1 MAAIETKQAILES
14 IQEAARSWGGIRG
27 YGYYLELPLL
37 QHSEESPM
45 LCRETPAVFE
55 AVNSS
60 FSATIHALFNAFHD
74 FEKLSKTH
82 DGEEFIRKE
91 GLELDLH
98 VNVRP
103 VSLRVPLELATRLPA
118 LRELDCPWM
127 WEHMPIAFTLHT
139 LRQVALPW
147 AGPWRDARH
156 EFGTAVQQLHEQF
169 PASLTKARLWFWKPD
184 GFYAD
189 ENQGF
194 HLPNLVRPAEADPVS
209 LGLRTVASHL
219 EDLDLRAIVT
229 PDLFRAPVVWPRM
242 KRLRVEFHAWC
253 PDGTWYF
260 VGPHD
265 ENPYPEG
272 GYEIMPEDHY
282 PPVGYQEEDDEI
294 DEEYTDQEGGEE
306 VEERDTDM
314 FRIKPLQG
322 KIEPLLSAFAAALKG
337 MPALEEAELFTY
349 LAWQPSKERQPEY
362 EDSDKELYNREDRA
376 IYRWG
381 MRYAPGKDGA
391 AGQVTWQVGAWR
403 PRDNVTQLFV
413 ALGREDGKVETMT
426 FEMEH
431 SYDITPQYKYKKPI
445 VKGGSCPDLGL
456 IPTKRD
462 LDALNFISNS
472 SSSAPSVYGR
482 SLEKRAAVWG
492 PVLSVPVGSYLC
504 PSSTDEDE
512 NSGTPCPQIEA
523 AWEDDEFLTDG
534 DGPDSVAR
542 RELPTCSLCDEFAI
556 ALKYPSGGDSKV
568 GGNAVYGFEE
578 PDVCESYDFG
588 DPLTARVVT
597 TPALQYDSE
606 HVLEFQLLKQFFDY
620 LDVDYGTSL
629 PILDTTKSQTL
640 SFCNLMK
647 LQWDIPAMAIPGLDT
662 SQGVGASLTPA
673 NHLAQ
678 QYPTHQW
685 HLDETSS
692 WNTLLTV
699 GSRMYHN
706 DANIRSIFKSQK
718 GRVGNVL
725 DLLDNTILPAN
736 PPQTTNWTP
745 WQPMGLKAE
754 WDTFMKS
761 KFAMAETKTMKII
774 DEFLP
779 RLKEQW
785 ADDASRQ
792 AAEIDVANDSAATQA
807 DKQALQ
813 DLIDKI
819 DAMDN
824 VVRNLPTWQWPF

>member
-1 MAAIETKQAILES
+1 MAVIETKQAILES

-45 LCRETPAVFE
+45 LCRETPAAFE

-60 FSATIHALFNAFHD
+60 FSAMIHALFNAFHD

-82 DGEEFIRKE
+82 DGDEFIRKE

-98 VNVRP
+98 VVNQSFASSKECIHRRVNQLRMFPSRSGSADIPHENVRP

-242 KRLRVEFHAWC
+242 KRLRANFTPGVR
-253 PDGTWYF
+253 T
-260 VGPHD
+260 GP
-265 ENPYPEG
+265 G

-381 MRYAPGKDGA
+381 VRYAPGKDGA

-445 VKGGSCPDLGL
+445 VEGGSCPDLGL

-523 AWEDDEFLTDG
+523 AWEDDD
-534 DGPDSVAR
+534 
-542 RELPTCSLCDEFAI
+542 
-556 ALKYPSGGDSKV
+556 GGDSKV
-568 GGNAVYGFEE
+568 SGNAVYGFEE

-606 HVLEFQLLKQFFDY
+606 HVLEFQLLKQFFDH

-629 PILDTTKSQTL
+629 PIPDTTKSQTL

-647 LQWDIPAMAIPGLDT
+647 LQWDIPAVAIPGLDT

-685 HLDETSS
+685 YLD
-692 WNTLLTV
+692 
-699 GSRMYHN
+699 
-706 DANIRSIFKSQK
+706 DQK
-718 GRVGNVL
+718 ERVGNVL

-761 KFAMAETKTMKII
+761 KFAMAQTKTMKII

-792 AAEIDVANDSAATQA
+792 AAEIDAANDSAATQA

-824 VVRNLPTWQWPF
+824 VVRNLPT

>member
-1 MAAIETKQAILES
+1 MMAATETKQAILES

-45 LCRETPAVFE
+45 LCRETPAAFE
-55 AVNSS
+55 AVDSS

-82 DGEEFIRKE
+82 DGDEFIRKE

-98 VNVRP
+98 VVNQSFASSKECIHRRVIQLRMFPSRSGSAHVPHENVRP

-242 KRLRVEFHAWC
+242 KRLRVEFHPWC

-272 GYEIMPEDHY
+272 GYDIMPEDHY
-282 PPVGYQEEDDEI
+282 PPVGYQEGDDEI

-306 VEERDTDM
+306 AEERDTDM

-362 EDSDKELYNREDRA
+362 EDSDTEPYNREDRA

-381 MRYAPGKDGA
+381 VSYAPGKDGA

-403 PRDNVTQLFV
+403 PRDNVTRLFV
-413 ALGREDGKVETMT
+413 ALGREDGKMETVT

-431 SYDITPQYKYKKPI
+431 SYDITPQYKKPI
-445 VKGGSCPDLGL
+445 VKGGSCPDLGP
-456 IPTKRD
+456 IPTKMD

-492 PVLSVPVGSYLC
+492 PVQRARWQLLLLQLHRRGRELGHAILRYP
-504 PSSTDEDE
+504 
-512 NSGTPCPQIEA
+512 SGTAGLQWWDLYNETDSAPHYSEIE
-523 AWEDDEFLTDG
+523 ERGIDTKR
-534 DGPDSVAR
+534 SK
-542 RELPTCSLCDEFAI
+542 LCNEFAI
-556 ALKYPSGGDSKV
+556 ELKYPSGGDSKV
-568 GGNAVYGFEE
+568 SGNAVYGLEE
-578 PDVCESYDFG
+578 PDVCESYGFG
-588 DPLTARVVT
+588 DPLAARV
-597 TPALQYDSE
+597 
-606 HVLEFQLLKQFFDY
+606 FFDH
-620 LDVDYGTSL
+620 LDVNYGTSL
-629 PILDTTKSQTL
+629 PNPDTTKSQTL

-647 LQWDIPAMAIPGLDT
+647 LQWDIPVVAISGLDT
-662 SQGVGASLTPA
+662 SQGVGASLMPA
-673 NHLAQ
+673 NQSVYLA
-678 QYPTHQW
+678 P
-685 HLDETSS
+685 
-692 WNTLLTV
+692 NIV
-699 GSRMYHN
+699 GRMCI
-706 DANIRSIFKSQK
+706 DR
-718 GRVGNVL
+718 GRIMVL
-725 DLLDNTILPAN
+725 
-736 PPQTTNWTP
+736 
-745 WQPMGLKAE
+745 G
-754 WDTFMKS
+754 
-761 KFAMAETKTMKII
+761 
-774 DEFLP
+774 
-779 RLKEQW
+779 RL
-785 ADDASRQ
+785 
-792 AAEIDVANDSAATQA
+792 AARGDVAIKELGIAYRSSYRPMTQG
-807 DKQALQ
+807 
-813 DLIDKI
+813 
-819 DAMDN
+819 M
-824 VVRNLPTWQWPF
+824 

>member
-1 MAAIETKQAILES
+1 MAATETKQAILES

-45 LCRETPAVFE
+45 LCRETPAAFE

-82 DGEEFIRKE
+82 DGDEFIRKE

-98 VNVRP
+98 VVNQSFASSKECIHPVFHSRRLSLREPTALPRLQRVIQLRMFPSRSGSAEIPHENVRP

-118 LRELDCPWM
+118 LRELDCPWI

-156 EFGTAVQQLHEQF
+156 EFGTAVQQLHEQS
-169 PASLTKARLWFWKPD
+169 PASLTKARLWFWKPN

-189 ENQGF
+189 ENQSF

-229 PDLFRAPVVWPRM
+229 PDLFRAPVMWPRM
-242 KRLRVEFHAWC
+242 KRLRVEFHPWC

-272 GYEIMPEDHY
+272 GYEIMPEGHY

-306 VEERDTDM
+306 VEERNTDM

-362 EDSDKELYNREDRA
+362 EDSDKEPYNREYRA

-381 MRYAPGKDGA
+381 VSYAPGKDGA

-403 PRDNVTQLFV
+403 PQDNITQLFV
-413 ALGREDGKVETMT
+413 ALGGEDGKVETVT
-426 FEMEH
+426 FEIEYPAR
-431 SYDITPQYKYKKPI
+431 SPVFYDLTFDYDFMRVPHDQVETQMRIDFSNQDDYWDTVVAGAATKK
-445 VKGGSCPDLGL
+445 KS
-456 IPTKRD
+456 K
-462 LDALNFISNS
+462 
-472 SSSAPSVYGR
+472 R
-482 SLEKRAAVWG
+482 SLE
-492 PVLSVPVGSYLC
+492 
-504 PSSTDEDE
+504 D
-512 NSGTPCPQIEA
+512 
-523 AWEDDEFLTDG
+523 
-534 DGPDSVAR
+534 
-542 RELPTCSLCDEFAI
+542 
-556 ALKYPSGGDSKV
+556 V
-568 GGNAVYGFEE
+568 GGNHVRWLEE
-578 PDVCESYDFG
+578 EFRDDNHFG
-588 DPLTARVVT
+588 
-597 TPALQYDSE
+597 ALGRCD
-606 HVLEFQLLKQFFDY
+606 LEAWWFGAD
-620 LDVDYGTSL
+620 
-629 PILDTTKSQTL
+629 ILA
-640 SFCNLMK
+640 
-647 LQWDIPAMAIPGLDT
+647 W
-662 SQGVGASLTPA
+662 
-673 NHLAQ
+673 LAQ
-678 QYPTHQW
+678 M
-685 HLDETSS
+685 
-692 WNTLLTV
+692 V
-699 GSRMYHN
+699 
-706 DANIRSIFKSQK
+706 
-718 GRVGNVL
+718 
-725 DLLDNTILPAN
+725 
-736 PPQTTNWTP
+736 
-745 WQPMGLKAE
+745 
-754 WDTFMKS
+754 
-761 KFAMAETKTMKII
+761 I
-774 DEFLP
+774 DEITYLSCWGVP
-779 RLKEQW
+779 W
-785 ADDASRQ
+785 
-792 AAEIDVANDSAATQA
+792 
-807 DKQALQ
+807 
-813 DLIDKI
+813 
-819 DAMDN
+819 
-824 VVRNLPTWQWPF
+824 